1 MGTDSN
7 ANPVFHLTHG
17 LVPSKTQRLRQ
28 SGSPPAQFPLPMD
41 DDGRATA
48 LHRHQR
54 AVRRFSLFEQQ
65 ERDAIVDYLRF
76 MASDGCDGDDIG
88 AALAGYWLK
97 TAS

>member
-1 MGTDSN
+1 
-7 ANPVFHLTHG
+7 
-17 LVPSKTQRLRQ
+17 
-28 SGSPPAQFPLPMD
+28 MD